1 MRINGTLQT
10 EENMVISTHSE
21 EELQAI
27 VHGLAS
33 QTIRNMLDQRAG
45 VVSTLTRLLKQE
57 LKQRITLQHYM
68 SDKEIVQY
76 YGQIW
81 ENVKHMKSYVKELK
95 QRYIKETQS

>member
-1 MRINGTLQT
+1 MRFEGTLQT
-10 EENMVISTHSE
+10 EQNMIISTHSE

-57 LKQRITLQHYM
+57 LKQRI
-68 SDKEIVQY
+68 S
-76 YGQIW
+76 
-81 ENVKHMKSYVKELK
+81 
-95 QRYIKETQS
+95 

>member
-1 MRINGTLQT
+1 MRFEGTLQT
-10 EENMVISTHSE
+10 EQNMIISTHSE

-57 LKQRITLQHYM
+57 LKQRITKRCFI
-68 SDKEIVQY
+68 DGE
-76 YGQIW
+76 
-81 ENVKHMKSYVKELK
+81 
-95 QRYIKETQS
+95 

>member
-33 QTIRNMLDQRAG
+33 QTIRNMLNQRVG
-45 VVSTLTRLLKQE
+45 VDSTLTKVLKEE
-57 LKQRITLQHYM
+57 LKQRT
-68 SDKEIVQY
+68 
-76 YGQIW
+76 
-81 ENVKHMKSYVKELK
+81 N
-95 QRYIKETQS
+95 

>member
-27 VHGLAS
+27 VQGLAS

-57 LKQRITLQHYM
+57 LKQRITKKYFI
-68 SDKEIVQY
+68 DGE
-76 YGQIW
+76 
-81 ENVKHMKSYVKELK
+81 
-95 QRYIKETQS
+95 